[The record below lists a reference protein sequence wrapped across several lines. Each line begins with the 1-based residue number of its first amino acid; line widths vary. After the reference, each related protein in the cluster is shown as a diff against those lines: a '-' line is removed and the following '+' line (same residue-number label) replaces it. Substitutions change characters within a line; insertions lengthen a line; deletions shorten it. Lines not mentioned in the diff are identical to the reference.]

1 MEQTKPFKKDGSGV
15 ERGNG
20 IYSIEVGGTPYEM
33 GVQHGELLR
42 DQIRESVADY
52 KTNVVKLFG
61 QADADR
67 IFDWVLNVADFRSSI
82 ETHLPHVLEEMG
94 GIADGAGLPFDD
106 VLLSNMFEEVYEAA
120 PLMLGLQGM
129 AGAIQGCT
137 SFTAFAAGKRFSG
150 QNMDYSSNL
159 RGKQLLIHY
168 KPPGKPMLLYGF
180 VGQVGGIGVNQKG
193 LSVFVNTLPQGA
205 ARESDGLGSAFI
217 CRMLL
222 EQSSAADALEK
233 LTAAPRFS
241 GNNFVITDHH
251 TGMVVECDADQ
262 AIPRVQTEAQRAV
275 VATNHALHLN
285 FRRDIPGLFRDGE
298 PIRSTI
304 FLSIERMEFA
314 QRMLHAAGDTLKVD
328 DLKVL
333 LTVTPVNFFNYAFET
348 LQSCIV
354 ELDGDQLRMVASA
367 GFDPLRE
374 WNVYTFDQ

>member
-1 MEQTKPFKKDGSGV
+1 MEQTKPFKKDRSGV
-15 ERGNG
+15 ERENG

-33 GVQHGELLR
+33 GVQHGRLLR

-52 KTNVVKLFG
+52 KTNAVKLFG

-67 IFDWVLNVADFRSSI
+67 IFDWVLNVADFKSSI
-82 ETHLPHVLEEMG
+82 ETHLPHVLEELR

-106 VLLSNMFEEVYEAA
+106 ILLSNMFEEVYEAA

-137 SFTAFAAGKRFSG
+137 SFTALSAGVQFSG

-180 VGQVGGIGVNQKG
+180 VGQVGGIGVNKQG
-193 LSVFVNTLPQGA
+193 LSVFVNTLPQGNM
-205 ARESDGLGSAFI
+205 RESDGLGSAFI
-217 CRMLL
+217 CRLLL
-222 EQSSAADALEK
+222 EQNSVVDALDK
-233 LTAAPRFS
+233 LKAVPRFS
-241 GNNFVITDHH
+241 GNNFVITDHN

-262 AIPRVQTEAQRAV
+262 AIPREQTDVQRSV
-275 VATNHALHLN
+275 VATNHALHLD
-285 FRRDIPGLFRDGE
+285 FRHDMPGLFESGE
-298 PIRSTI
+298 PVRSTI
-304 FLSIERMEFA
+304 SLTIERLEFA
-314 QRMLHAAGDTLKVD
+314 QRWLDAAGQTLSVEN
-328 DLKVL
+328 LKL
-333 LTVTPVNFFNYAFET
+333 LLSVTPVNLFNHIFET

-354 ELDGDQLRMVASA
+354 ELDGDQLRMYASA

-374 WNVYTFDQ
+374 WNVYTFKS

>member
-1 MEQTKPFKKDGSGV
+1 MAQTQPFGRQTGGSKR
-15 ERGNG
+15 ENG
-20 IYSIEVGGTPYEM
+20 IYSIEVSGTPYEM
-33 GVQHGELLR
+33 GMQHGRWLR
-42 DQIRESVADY
+42 DQIRQSVADY
-52 KTNVVKLFG
+52 KANIVALYG
-61 QADADR
+61 QKDANR
-67 IFDWVLNVADFRSSI
+67 IFDWVLNKADFRSSI
-82 ETHLPHVLEEMG
+82 EMHIPHVLEELR
-94 GIADGAGLPFDD
+94 GIADGAELSFDD
-106 VLLSNMFEEVYEAA
+106 VLLSNMFEEVYDAA
-120 PLMLGLQGM
+120 PLMLGLGGIGSP
-129 AGAIQGCT
+129 AQGCT
-137 SFTAFAAGKRFSG
+137 SFTALSGGRRFAG
-150 QNMDYSSNL
+150 QNMDFSCNL
-159 RGKQLLIHY
+159 RGKQALIRY
-168 KPPGKPMLLYGF
+168 KAPEKQMLLYGF

-233 LTAAPRFS
+233 LTTVHRFS

-262 AIPRVQTEAQRAV
+262 AIPRVQTEETRAV

-285 FRRDIPGLFRDGE
+285 FRRDIPGLFTDGE

-314 QRMLHAAGDTLKVD
+314 QRMLHAAGDNLKVD

-333 LTVTPVNFFNYAFET
+333 LTVTPVNFFNHAFET

-354 ELDGDQLRMVASA
+354 VLDGDQLRMVASA
-367 GFDPLRE
+367 GFDPLRK